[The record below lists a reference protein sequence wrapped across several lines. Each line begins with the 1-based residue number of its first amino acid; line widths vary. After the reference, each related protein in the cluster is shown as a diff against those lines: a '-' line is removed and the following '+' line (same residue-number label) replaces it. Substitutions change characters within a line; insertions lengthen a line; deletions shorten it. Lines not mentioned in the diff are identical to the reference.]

1 MTRIVVAGS
10 ILGLV
15 CLAGVARGGSYA
27 EQTAATGIHNTLAS
41 SGGNSARSILDTVNR
56 NLPKVSTPDFEK
68 PFSGHSGGAKG
79 KSGGG
84 GAGGKGSWASGG
96 SGSSSKSPAGKGW
109 ATASSASGRGAAG
122 GKSAW
127 ESSKSSAG
135 KGEGWA
141 SATDKTHPATRR
153 R

>member
-1 MTRIVVAGS
+1 MTRIVVVGS

-27 EQTAATGIHNTLAS
+27 EQTAATGIHNTLAG
-41 SGGNSARSILDTVNR
+41 SGGNSARGILDTVNR
-56 NLPKVSTPDFEK
+56 NLPKVSTPDFQGG
-68 PFSGHSGGAKG
+68 FSGHSGGG
-79 KSGGG
+79 KMKSSG

-127 ESSKSSAG
+127 ESSKAGGG

-153 R
+153 H